1 MVGLICRKQNPSSR
15 ENRTL
20 AVRLFMH
27 LPHSC
32 KTNENSDFLCFD
44 IEDCNNVIICI
55 STFVCIIHIL
65 TVNFNAKLSLIL
77 KKIFN
82 RKVICDH
89 GSHSLSSYD
98 DTQILFEQYMGLDEG
113 KTVRNFR
120 TTRVQTSLCI
130 RAV

>member
-1 MVGLICRKQNPSSR
+1 MVGLVCRKQNPSSR
-15 ENRTL
+15 EKRTQ
-20 AVRLFMH
+20 AVTLFMH

-77 KKIFN
+77 KKNCQDFPNNKGADKPVHPRSLISVFDIRLPVRIISGLATSKSKIF
-82 RKVICDH
+82 
-89 GSHSLSSYD
+89 
-98 DTQILFEQYMGLDEG
+98 
-113 KTVRNFR
+113 
-120 TTRVQTSLCI
+120 
-130 RAV
+130 